1 MNKIIRVCLT
11 LLFCL
16 WSIIPN
22 SSYANGKVKIKGRY
36 ISSACTLMP
45 GSENI
50 NVEFGTII
58 DKYLYRNVK
67 SPFESFVISLTDCK
81 PEVADSVKIQ
91 FNGPESTALPGYL
104 AINGDG
110 GASGIGI
117 AILDNEKQ
125 LLPVNTAMSEHK
137 IENTDM
143 EIRFY
148 TFIEAEPE
156 AIKNNSIGRGEF
168 IASATFMLSYD

>member
-1 MNKIIRVCLT
+1 MNKIISVCLT

-16 WSIIPN
+16 WSVIPN
-22 SSYANGKVKIKGRY
+22 NSYANGKIKITGRY

-45 GSENI
+45 ESENI
-50 NVEFGTII
+50 DVEFGAII

-67 SPFESFVISLTDCK
+67 SPFESFVIKLTDCK

-91 FNGPESTALPGYL
+91 FNGPENTVLPGYL
-104 AINGDG
+104 AINGTG
-110 GASGIGI
+110 GASGIGVG
-117 AILDNEKQ
+117 ILDSEKQ
-125 LLPVNTAMSEHK
+125 LLPVNTAIAEHK
-137 IENTDM
+137 IENTDL

-148 TFIEAEPE
+148 TFIEVEPD

-168 IASATFMLSYD
+168 TAVATFMLSYD